1 MRIKKED
8 LERLLQLRNRDIE
21 RLMNTNKRMRS
32 YYRSLVRWLY
42 VACII
47 LLLCVFS
54 ALWLYYRSIK

>member
-8 LERLLQLRNRDIE
+8 LERLLRLRNRDIE

-54 ALWLYYRSIK
+54 ALWLYYSSIK

>member
-54 ALWLYYRSIK
+54 ALWLYYSSIK